1 MRIYQIKIICKNKK
15 HNMNFGQGIEI
26 KFDKNI
32 NQTNAINFRT
42 LTYKPKLL
50 KKLLL
55 YIRTTMLGKP
65 LKKIGLQF

>member
-1 MRIYQIKIICKNKK
+1 
-15 HNMNFGQGIEI
+15 MNFGQGIEI